1 MSRLEG
7 RKLVVTGAAGGI
19 GSLVCALFRAEGAH
33 VTGVDRVPCEG
44 CDESIVADLST
55 PQGLEELSMQ
65 LAGRRVDILANI
77 AGIQYFGPA
86 ERQSAQSIWL
96 GYAVNLIAPVTLIRA
111 VLPQMQ
117 ARGDGQIVNVGS
129 VLGAINYPYFAAYSS
144 SKAGLKGFSEG
155 LRRELSGMGIAVTYI
170 APRAVRT
177 AFNNAEVNRFM
188 AMTGMTADD
197 PQHVARQIV
206 EAVIARRCELSIG
219 FRERIFTRLNALF
232 PRLID
237 AGLSGQAVKARSLF
251 SA

>member
-33 VTGVDRVPCEG
+33 VTGVDRVPCEA
-44 CDESIVADLST
+44 CDESIIADLST
-55 PQGLEELSMQ
+55 PQGLEELSIQ

-96 GYAVNLIAPVTLIRA
+96 GYAVNLIAPVTLTRA

-206 EAVIARRCELSIG
+206 EAAIARRRELSIG

>member
-33 VTGVDRVPCEG
+33 VTGADRMSCEA

-55 PQGLEELSMQ
+55 PQGLEALSIQ

-96 GYAVNLIAPVTLIRA
+96 GYAVNLIAPVTLTRA

-206 EAVIARRCELSIG
+206 EAVIARRSELSIG

>member
-33 VTGVDRVPCEG
+33 VTGVDRVPCEA

-55 PQGLEELSMQ
+55 QQGLEELSMQ

-96 GYAVNLIAPVTLIRA
+96 GYAVNLIAPVTLTRA

-155 LRRELSGMGIAVTYI
+155 LRRELSGVGIAVTYI

-206 EAVIARRCELSIG
+206 EAVIARRSELSIG